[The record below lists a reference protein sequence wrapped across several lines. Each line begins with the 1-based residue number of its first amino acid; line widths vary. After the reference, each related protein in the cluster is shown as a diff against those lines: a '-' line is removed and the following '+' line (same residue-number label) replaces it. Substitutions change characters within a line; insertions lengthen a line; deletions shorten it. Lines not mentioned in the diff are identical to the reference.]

1 MQTAARSLWR
11 FGRIE
16 LRRAGSLSSGGA
28 CAHDLTDGFKAEAV
42 IADKGY
48 DSDHLI
54 DEIVQARAQAVI
66 PPKRNHKVQRS
77 YDADLYKDRN
87 LIERYGLAQ
96 WIEPSETRA

>member
-1 MQTAARSLWR
+1 MQTAARKFVAFR
-11 FGRIE
+11 RIE
-16 LRRAGSLSSGGA
+16 QRRADSLSSGGA

-66 PPKRNHKVQRS
+66 PPKRNHQVQRS

-96 WIEPSETRA
+96 